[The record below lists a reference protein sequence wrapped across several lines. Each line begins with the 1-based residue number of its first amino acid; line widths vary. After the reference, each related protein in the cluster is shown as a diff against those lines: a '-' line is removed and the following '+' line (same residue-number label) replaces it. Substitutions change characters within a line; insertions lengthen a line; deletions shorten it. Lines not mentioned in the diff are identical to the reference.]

1 MCDEREIDYSGCNK
15 KQLIAMLKEA
25 EKEKDTQIVEE
36 GDDDGCYDGNESQA
50 EDENAASQRQSV
62 TDSERLQ
69 R

>member
-1 MCDEREIDYSGCNK
+1 
-15 KQLIAMLKEA
+15 MLKEA
-25 EKEKDTQIVEE
+25 EKEKDDQIVEK

-50 EDENAASQRQSV
+50 EYENAASQRQSV